1 MKQCIKRQ
9 YPLLIATF
17 LLCAIYSIVNVGIAV
32 LLQRIVD
39 TASSKDMDRF
49 IKLIFIAA
57 VYISVLAIVYYVYN
71 RTINKLSKNII
82 EDLRNELFSGI
93 LQCNYEQFMRNDTA
107 TYISALVNDVN
118 LLENMYIGPIIK
130 IVQNSL
136 MFILT
141 AILLL
146 NYGGVIIVWLT
157 FLLILM
163 MILPRKLGKSMQ
175 GRQSKLSNQMKC
187 FTQVIR
193 DYLSGYEVI
202 RAANI
207 EKTIISKYKSE
218 NMLVTL
224 RKYDRDNMISLSDSI
239 SGLLSSF
246 MQVSIIFIGVFSIIC
261 GNMTIGTLTA
271 LIQLCNMFTTPVSAI
286 MQDLSEMKSAEP
298 IVKKI
303 DAYICHNGETPT
315 CHLGRINR
323 VRLEDMCFRYPSKQ
337 ENTLKIKKLEFQRG
351 KKYLVTGKSG
361 CGKSTLLGLLAG
373 YFQEYEG
380 HIFLNETE
388 LRDISANEIYQKIA
402 VIHQNVFLFN
412 DTILENILLGQK
424 YSDEDLER
432 VLKMS
437 GIDLFIDTIPRGLNA
452 RVGENGRELSGGQRQ
467 RIAIARA
474 LIQKK
479 ELLLL
484 DESISSIDKQTGYD
498 IENRILN
505 ISDVTVINVSHDLKE
520 ASLGRYDEILFIQ
533 EGEISEMGSYGSLTS
548 KGGEFQKYLFS
559 CGNHKEG
566 SHGDNS

>member
-1 MKQCIKRQ
+1 MKRYIKRQ

-17 LLCAIYSIVNVGIAV
+17 LMCVAYSVVNVGIAV

-39 TASSKDMDRF
+39 TASSKNMDRF
-49 IKLIFIAA
+49 IKLIFIASI
-57 VYISVLAIVYYVYN
+57 YISVLAIVYYVYN

-93 LQCNYEQFMRNDTA
+93 LHRNYEQFMRNDSA
-107 TYISALVNDVN
+107 TYISSLVNDVN
-118 LLENMYIGPIIK
+118 LLESMYVGPLIR
-130 IVQNSL
+130 IVQNSV
-136 MFILT
+136 MFVLT
-141 AILLL
+141 VILLL
-146 NYGGVIIVWLT
+146 NYGDVIIIWLT

-163 MILPRKLGKSMQ
+163 MVLPRKLGKSMQ

-207 EKTIISKYKSE
+207 ENTIISKYKNE

-224 RKYDRDNMISLSDSI
+224 RKYDRDNIISLSDSI
-239 SGLLSSF
+239 SCLLSSF
-246 MQVSIIFIGVFSIIC
+246 MQVSIIFIGVFSIIR

-303 DAYICHNGETPT
+303 EAYICHNGETQN
-315 CHLGRINR
+315 CHLGSINR

-337 ENTLKIKKLEFQRG
+337 ENTLEIKELEFQRG

-388 LRDISANEIYQKIA
+388 LRDISANDIYQKIA

-424 YSDEDLER
+424 HSDEDLER

-484 DESISSIDKQTGYD
+484 DESISSIDKQTGND

-505 ISDVTVINVSHDLKE
+505 ISDVAVINVSHDLKE
-520 ASLGRYDEILFIQ
+520 ASLSRYDEILFIQ
-533 EGEISEMGSYGSLTS
+533 EGKITEMGSYGTLRS
-548 KGGEFQKYLFS
+548 KNGEFQKYLLS
-559 CGNHKEG
+559 CGNYKEA